1 MAENN
6 RRSNS
11 LRDAVPP
18 RSSEAPARSQAEDP
32 LAELARLIGQKG
44 PINDLR
50 RNDRYDDE
58 QYDSPRRFDDRNAGS
73 SVNEPIEDRGAT
85 HARYSQRDAA
95 REPSPAMRSPL
106 SAPPRPNMN
115 ASRDNSGGYASSR
128 GYREPV
134 ESEIFPSLSTDGRA
148 DSRYEDDSCYED
160 QSRYEESNR
169 YEDNTEYERD
179 SRYEADSRHEHD
191 NSRSEGGSDYQDG
204 DYEYDD
210 QGHGHSDEHVYADEA
225 DYEGEGYEDE
235 ASGGRRRTG
244 FVLVATIFG
253 LAVLGTAVAF
263 GYRAIFG
270 AAIAPSLPP
279 IIKAEDGPNKIVPTA
294 NAQGS
299 PGQADTTSAD
309 SGEKLVSREEQ
320 PVNIQPPASAAP
332 STTPRMVSTVPVF
345 PDSPRGIGPS
355 SPAAAYPIAPTASG
369 SPAFGLA
376 PATAGV
382 ASSTPAPSPP
392 PADIGAAAANQ
403 SAQSPATVAAPAP
416 PASAAT
422 KKIHTVA
429 IRTDQSDSTDATSTS
444 STQRVKPA
452 ADANAPLSIVPSGG
466 DTAPPAPPATH
477 QHAAP
482 ARPAPVNTAAA
493 TTNDSAAPGTAGGGY
508 AVQVASQHSEAEVQD
523 SFRAL
528 QAKYPDVLGGRQPII
543 RRADLGS
550 KGIYFRAL
558 VGPFASA
565 EEAASMCSNLKA
577 AGGSCLVQKN

>member
-6 RRSNS
+6 RGSNRI
-11 LRDAVPP
+11 RDAVPP

-44 PINDLR
+44 AINDLG

-58 QYDSPRRFDDRNAGS
+58 QYDSPRRFDDRSAGS
-73 SVNEPIEDRGAT
+73 SVNGPIEDRGAT

-95 REPSPAMRSPL
+95 RESSPAMRSPL
-106 SAPPRPNMN
+106 SASAPPQPNMN

-148 DSRYEDDSCYED
+148 DSRYEDG
-160 QSRYEESNR
+160 SRYEESNR
-169 YEDNTEYERD
+169 YEDNTEYEQD
-179 SRYEADSRHEHD
+179 SHYEADSRYEHD
-191 NSRSEGGSDYQDG
+191 KNRSEGGSDYQDG
-204 DYEYDD
+204 DYECDD
-210 QGHGHSDEHVYADEA
+210 QGHGHSDDHAYVDEA

-253 LAVLGTAVAF
+253 LAVLGTAGAF

-320 PVNIQPPASAAP
+320 PVNIQPPAAP

-345 PDSPRGIGPS
+345 PGSTRGIGPG
-355 SPAAAYPIAPTASG
+355 SPAAAYPIAPMASG

-392 PADIGAAAANQ
+392 PADTGTAAANQ
-403 SAQSPATVAAPAP
+403 PAQSRATVAAPAP

-429 IRTDQSDSTDATSTS
+429 IRSDQSDSTDATSTS
-444 STQRVKPA
+444 STQRAIKPA

-477 QHAAP
+477 QRSAP

-493 TTNDSAAPGTAGGGY
+493 TTNDAVAAGAAGGGY

-550 KGIYFRAL
+550 RGIYFRAL